1 MVRTGY
7 EVRPYTSAD
16 EPAVL
21 RLLEASLQG
30 GPTGRRTAAFFR
42 WKHEANPFGESLR
55 LVAEHEGQVIGFR
68 SFLRW
73 RFLTGGRVVSAVR
86 AVDTATHPD
95 HQGQGIFSR
104 LTRTAV
110 DALAGDVDLIFN
122 TPNDKSR
129 PGYLKMGWSPVGTVP
144 LAVRPVRPWRL
155 ARGARSARHG
165 RGAPNGAP
173 PASRL
178 PAAARALADDDA
190 VESFLATA
198 SPPAD
203 TRLRTD
209 RSLAYLRWRYVDVP
223 GLDYHALTVEDG
235 GTLTGLALGRVR
247 RRGPLVEFLL
257 AEAIVRHGDRRS
269 ARRLL
274 RAVAAGGGSDHVVA
288 HLPAGTGLAR
298 VGRTTGYL
306 PAPGIGINL
315 VARPLSP
322 AAEPA
327 VSRTAWGLSLGDLEL
342 F

>member
-95 HQGQGIFSR
+95 HQGRGVFTR
-104 LTRTAV
+104 LTMAGV
-110 DALAGDVDLIFN
+110 EALRDDTDLIFN
-122 TPNDKSR
+122 TPNNRSG
-129 PGYLKMGWSPVGTVP
+129 PGYLKMGWSPVGSVP
-144 LAVRPVRPWRL
+144 LRVRPARPWRVL
-155 ARGARSARHG
+155 
-165 RGAPNGAP
+165 RGAPAAVRDRGSPGGPPPPCRLP
-173 PASRL
+173 PAANVLTDEDTLVDLLAPQDSR
-178 PAAARALADDDA
+178 
-190 VESFLATA
+190 
-198 SPPAD
+198 
-203 TRLRTD
+203 RLTTD
-209 RSLAYLRWRYVDVP
+209 RSVAYLRWRYAHAPD
-223 GLDYHALTVEDG
+223 LDYRALTVHEG
-235 GTLTGLALGRVR
+235 GHVTGLAIGRPR
-247 RRGPLVEFLL
+247 RRGPLAEFLL
-257 AEAIVRHGDRRS
+257 AEALVRPGDARS

-274 RAVAAGGGSDHVVA
+274 AAVAAAGCDHVVA
-288 HLPAGTGLAR
+288 HAAPGTVVAR
-298 VGRTTGYL
+298 AARTAAYL
-306 PAPGIGINL
+306 PAPWLGIGL

-322 AAEPA
+322 AGEQRPELD
-327 VSRTAWGLSLGDLEL
+327 SWQLSLGDLEL